1 MSFTTEVKDELS
13 RVLPTCSHC
22 DAVQLAALIRI
33 EGTLL
38 MQGSGKS
45 RLEIATDSPQVARF
59 VIKSLHDQFNLKTD
73 LTMRRSV
80 LHKTPNWLIE
90 VPYQPGLLE
99 ALEKLGVMNSEGL

>member
-59 VIKSLHDQFNLKTD
+59 
-73 LTMRRSV
+73 R
-80 LHKTPNWLIE
+80 
-90 VPYQPGLLE
+90 YQ
-99 ALEKLGVMNSEGL
+99 VTS